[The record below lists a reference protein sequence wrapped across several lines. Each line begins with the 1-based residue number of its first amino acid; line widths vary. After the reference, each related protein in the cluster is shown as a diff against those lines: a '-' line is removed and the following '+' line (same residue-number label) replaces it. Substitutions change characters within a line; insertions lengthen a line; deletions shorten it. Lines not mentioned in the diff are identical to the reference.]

1 MLKDLV
7 YLTKNKNLFHEY
19 MIIET
24 NFILNTLILKLLMVL
39 VIIHLYMKI
48 NLELKT
54 DF

>member
-7 YLTKNKNLFHEY
+7 YLIKNKDLYREY

-24 NFILNTLILKLLMVL
+24 NFILNIQILKLLMVL
-39 VIIHLYMKI
+39 VIIHSYMKI